1 MVAPK
6 EGTLQ
11 ALAYFIVPSELP
23 SGLLDITSFGG
34 CRLAKLVLL

>member
-23 SGLLDITSFGG
+23 SGLVVQHLGIM
-34 CRLAKLVLL
+34 RILL

>member
-23 SGLLDITSFGG
+23 SGNSCYCYCCCFANSI
-34 CRLAKLVLL
+34 K